1 MRTIL
6 YKNPSPVKSIRIISV
21 FSIIE
26 ILISLIVLTWDLS
39 GDLSVVNAEKSCF
52 PIKIREHFFM
62 NSISGELHMF
72 GFIFKGGI
80 QGVYTNLRKKTSGLS
95 ERLTK

>member
-1 MRTIL
+1 
-6 YKNPSPVKSIRIISV
+6 
-21 FSIIE
+21 
-26 ILISLIVLTWDLS
+26 
-39 GDLSVVNAEKSCF
+39 
-52 PIKIREHFFM
+52 M